1 MTEQDNAHIVS
12 AEILNDDYDSPW
24 KDAVEHYFPDFMAF
38 YFPEA
43 YDCFDWSLGYT
54 FLLINWRNSN
64 IKMAMKAGSMC
75 I

>member
-24 KDAVEHYFPDFMAF
+24 KEAVEHYFPDFMAF

-43 YDCFDWSLGYT
+43 YDCFDWSLGYA
-54 FLLINWRNSN
+54 FLE
-64 IKMAMKAGSMC
+64 
-75 I
+75 